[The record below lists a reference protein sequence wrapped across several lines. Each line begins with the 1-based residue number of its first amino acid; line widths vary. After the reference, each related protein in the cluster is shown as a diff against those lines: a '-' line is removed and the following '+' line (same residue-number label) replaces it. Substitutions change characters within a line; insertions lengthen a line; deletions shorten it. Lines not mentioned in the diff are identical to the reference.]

1 MSYILS
7 GSGLIVA
14 FSAVAYY
21 WRRVVVRGR
30 VTTRLDESVAEQ
42 ALSLTNDQPF
52 TKRHRFIP
60 ILFGVVIALALILL
74 IGWPVNISIGIAFA
88 VSLLGMELDA
98 WIYETTLNRIE
109 NQLADTL
116 DLVVASLSA
125 GSSLQVSLA
134 QAADYADKPL
144 KTELSELVAR
154 LRLGDAPEDA
164 FELLQKR
171 VPTETFQLLTTS
183 LIVNWQV
190 GGGLAET
197 LAGVGKTIRDR
208 LAIARQ
214 IKTLS
219 TQGRLTTLTVLS
231 VVWFLAAMM
240 WQSDPP
246 QFVGFVNSEIG
257 SRLFTATLILQGIGI
272 ALVSKISRPRI

>member
-1 MSYILS
+1 M
-7 GSGLIVA
+7 
-14 FSAVAYY
+14 
-21 WRRVVVRGR
+21 
-30 VTTRLDESVAEQ
+30 
-42 ALSLTNDQPF
+42 
-52 TKRHRFIP
+52 
-60 ILFGVVIALALILL
+60 ALAEHI
-74 IGWPVNISIGIAFA
+74 
-88 VSLLGMELDA
+88 
-98 WIYETTLNRIE
+98 
-109 NQLADTL
+109 
-116 DLVVASLSA
+116 
-125 GSSLQVSLA
+125 
-134 QAADYADKPL
+134 
-144 KTELSELVAR
+144 
-154 LRLGDAPEDA
+154 LGDAPEDA

-257 SRLFTATLILQGIGI
+257 SRLFTATLILQGIGTAI
-272 ALVSKISRPRI
+272 VPKSGRPRI